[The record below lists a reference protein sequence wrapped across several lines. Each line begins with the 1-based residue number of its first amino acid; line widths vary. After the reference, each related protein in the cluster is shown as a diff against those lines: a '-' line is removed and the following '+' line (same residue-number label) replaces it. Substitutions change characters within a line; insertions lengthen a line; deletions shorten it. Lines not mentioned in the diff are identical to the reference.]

1 MIFLPEKILEDLI
14 LELVKSFGPEFRMKR
29 GTGQTS
35 TCIPSSFAI
44 RPQRFCLVFGK
55 IHIAKYESTF
65 IELRINDNDNLEKN
79 CCELIFVILIQFA
92 KGSSGRSLSHE
103 DNSFH
108 VQTSCSFLHSFD
120 KLIN

>member
-1 MIFLPEKILEDLI
+1 MLWTLI
-14 LELVKSFGPEFRMKR
+14 RELVKSFGPEFRMKR

-35 TCIPSSFAI
+35 TRIPSSVAI
-44 RPQRFCLVFGK
+44 RPQQFCLVFGK

-65 IELRINDNDNLEKN
+65 IDLRINDNDNLEKN
-79 CCELIFVILIQFA
+79 SCELIFVILIQFA